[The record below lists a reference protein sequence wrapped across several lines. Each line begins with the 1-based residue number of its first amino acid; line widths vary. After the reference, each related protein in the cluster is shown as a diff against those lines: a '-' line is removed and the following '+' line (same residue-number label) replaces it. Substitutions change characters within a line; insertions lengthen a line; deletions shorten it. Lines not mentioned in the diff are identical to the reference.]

1 MSCCSSPLSSS
12 AAVNKVDADDQPC
25 TAQTGAQLLTFKA
38 TANNVAMLSDVKV
51 RNFSFKIDEPE
62 ALGGSDLGANPV
74 EYVLGALVA

>member
-12 AAVNKVDADDQPC
+12 AVVNKVDEPC
-25 TAQTGAQLLTFKA
+25 AAQTGAQLITFKA

-51 RNFSFKIDEPE
+51 RNFTFKIDEPE
-62 ALGGSDLGANPV
+62 TLGGSDLGANPV